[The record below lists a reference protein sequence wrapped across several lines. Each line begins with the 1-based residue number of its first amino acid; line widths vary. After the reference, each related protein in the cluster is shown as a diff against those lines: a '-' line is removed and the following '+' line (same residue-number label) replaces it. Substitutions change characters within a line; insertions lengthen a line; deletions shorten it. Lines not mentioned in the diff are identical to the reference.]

1 MGGIRRFIA
10 LACIILLAS
19 IAPVSAIT
27 YQLNYDANGNL
38 VDDGRF
44 AYEYDDINQLI
55 KVSNAQGVLEE
66 YAYDESG
73 DRIIKIIHNLDGTK
87 TAVYTPFKEFSRE
100 IGTETK
106 DTVFYY
112 DDQALVARKDAS
124 GTYFYHPDHLGSTD
138 IVTDEQGNVVEQY
151 EYLPFGAQLS
161 GADSRFTFTGQEKDN
176 TGLMYYKSRY
186 YEPVIGRFIQPDT
199 MLPDI
204 YDPQQLNRYAYA
216 RNNPIK
222 YNDPSGHI
230 LGQIISGLWALAN
243 QAFAAAATFF
253 TTGIY
258 PVMAPIW
265 MAQSAQEVETA
276 VENPSTANVCWG
288 VVAAADIITPGLP
301 EGKIAKAG
309 VGQLG
314 RAGKKVGSIFAKGE
328 DIVQIPTNK
337 LYGHATDN
345 PLNIFREGAKTHLTD
360 PIEVIQVGD
369 KFMINDG
376 VGRSLRAFR
385 SGETAVNA
393 KVIRSYSSVDQLNT
407 LAKEGYTTAK
417 NDLVWL
423 GRTTRIDDPARLMT
437 LGIE

>member
-1 MGGIRRFIA
+1 VGGIRRFIA

-73 DRIIKIIHNLDGTK
+73 SRIIKIIHNPDGTK

-161 GADSRFTFTGQEKDN
+161 GADSRFTFTGQEKDD

-216 RNNPIK
+216 RNNPVKYTDPEGHYVESAFDIAFIGSDLYYL
-222 YNDPSGHI
+222 YNDVGDWTNWAA
-230 LGQIISGLWALAN
+230 LGGDIVGLLL
-243 QAFAAAATFF
+243 
-253 TTGIY
+253 
-258 PVMAPIW
+258 
-265 MAQSAQEVETA
+265 
-276 VENPSTANVCWG
+276 
-288 VVAAADIITPGLP
+288 PGLTGVGLLIRG
-301 EGKIAKAG
+301 GKAVSKVDDVAKVVKAG
-309 VGQLG
+309 EIRLDANKVAKVVKLSKEAKLLQKGKDGTTITVNSFQDGEKLLHE
-314 RAGKKVGSIFAKGE
+314 AFPNYKKVTGNSPNAKSKE
-328 DIVQIPTNK
+328 RFEELRK
-337 LYGHATDN
+337 RY
-345 PLNIFREGAKTHLTD
+345 
-360 PIEVIQVGD
+360 
-369 KFMINDG
+369 NDG
-376 VGRSLRAFR
+376 GTYKMDYQYGPNGRVHGTGNHADMPHINIKRRDGS
-385 SGETAVNA
+385 
-393 KVIRSYSSVDQLNT
+393 KVTININT
-407 LAKEGYTTAK
+407 K
-417 NDLVWL
+417 
-423 GRTTRIDDPARLMT
+423 GRR
-437 LGIE
+437 